1 MENRPPPN
9 IRPAAGTDRVVVVV
23 VAAGLAVAG
32 SSIIRSRGENFVQ
45 VLDDL

>member
-9 IRPAAGTDRVVVVV
+9 IQPAAGTDRVVV

>member
-9 IRPAAGTDRVVVVV
+9 IRPARGTDRVVVV

-32 SSIIRSRGENFVQ
+32 SSIIRVPGEVGIWFK
-45 VLDDL
+45 LG